1 MIATLSAH
9 YRSFHTRLST
19 TPKWLTV
26 ALIGVGFTVAGLYA
40 AILIA
45 AKYIR

>member
-9 YRSFHTRLST
+9 YRSFHTRLTS

-26 ALIGVGFTVAGLYA
+26 ALIGVGFIVAGLYA
-40 AILIA
+40 AIIVA
-45 AKYIR
+45 AKYL